1 MREDYERSF
10 TIYVKI
16 NLKCLTNVSEMIRE
30 CENEDV
36 ESRLE
41 DVLRAD
47 LQEQILYDLDIHTHI
62 SEDVLYAEGIGTYHT
77 VLDSRGYEDDL
88 MELQDEIEERVRDML
103 STEWYDYTLEVW
115 SE

>member
-1 MREDYERSF
+1 MQEDYERSF

-47 LQEQILYDLDIHTHI
+47 LQGQILCDLDIHTHV
-62 SEDVLYAEGIGTYHT
+62 SEDVLYAEGIGTYYT
-77 VLDSRGYEDDL
+77 VLDSRWYEDDL
-88 MELQDEIEERVRDML
+88 MELQDEIEEKVRDML